1 MKNNLYNT
9 FTAIQNAQMVK
20 RSFIL
25 QKKTRIL
32 ECFLNILWDEGYI
45 LGYKNSKNSLKIF
58 LKYNNEIPV
67 IKSFKT
73 VSKSSKKKY
82 YSIKQIWKIDSSQV
96 FLVVST
102 SKGLKSL
109 FDCKKENIGGEPL
122 VIIN

>member
-45 LGYKNSKNSLKIF
+45 LGYKNSKNILKIF

>member
-32 ECFLNILWDEGYI
+32 ECFLNILWNEGYI
-45 LGYKNSKNSLKIF
+45 LGYKNLKSSLKIF

-73 VSKSSKKKY
+73 VSKSSNKKY